1 MRFGQLAMIEGYLI
15 KYLDNII
22 IYNTMEE
29 NKNNII
35 VPSKKKA
42 IINASYY
49 VVFPKKGN
57 SVYIFERKHNK

>member
-29 NKNNII
+29 NKNDII
-35 VPSKKKA
+35 VKVKKKA

-49 VVFPKKGN
+49 VVFPKSGN
-57 SVYIFERKHNK
+57 SVYVFGRKHNN